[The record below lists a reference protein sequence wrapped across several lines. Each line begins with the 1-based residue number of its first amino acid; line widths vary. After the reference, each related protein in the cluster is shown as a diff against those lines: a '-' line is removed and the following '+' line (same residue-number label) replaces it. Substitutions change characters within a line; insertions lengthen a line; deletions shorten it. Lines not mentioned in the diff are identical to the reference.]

1 MSKNFDYCVDLP
13 EKLEN
18 LLKQG
23 ELIGEG
29 HNGVVFLLP
38 DNMVI
43 KFFRDKKVWHD
54 ESSILLKTKKSR
66 FFPRVYYLGR
76 NYIVREYVDGIRL
89 DKYLKKNK
97 LDEKICC
104 ELYEMIFD
112 FNKLKFSRI
121 DLRCKDIFVRRDST
135 LKVIDPKNNYK
146 KTVKYPRHLMKG
158 LYKRDCLEDFLKY
171 VENRDFQKYTYWKY
185 KIQVYLKYNIK

>member
-13 EKLEN
+13 EKLEI
-18 LLKQG
+18 LFKQG

-38 DNMVI
+38 NDMVI
-43 KFFRDKKVWHD
+43 KFFREKKVWQD
-54 ESSILLKTKKSR
+54 ESSILIKTKKSR
-66 FFPRVYYLGR
+66 FFPNIHYMGK

-97 LDEKICC
+97 LNEHICS
-104 ELYEMIFD
+104 ELYEMICD
-112 FNKLKFSRI
+112 FKRLKFSRI
-121 DLRCKDIFVRRDST
+121 DVRCKDIFVLENGN

-158 LYKRDCLEDFLKY
+158 LYKRDCLEVFLKY
-171 VENRDFQKYTYWKY
+171 LENRDFEKYTYWKY
-185 KIQVYLKYNIK
+185 KIQAYLKYNIK

>member
-13 EKLEN
+13 EKLEK
-18 LLKQG
+18 LLKEG

-38 DNMVI
+38 GNMVI

-66 FFPRVYYLGR
+66 FFPKIYSLGK
-76 NYIVREYVDGIRL
+76 NYIVREYVDGVRL
-89 DKYLKKNK
+89 DKYLKNNK
-97 LDEKICC
+97 LDEQVCS
-104 ELYEMIFD
+104 ELYEMILD
-112 FNKLKFSRI
+112 FRKLKFSRI
-121 DLRCKDIFVRRDST
+121 DVRCKDIFVTGDYK
-135 LKVIDPKNNYK
+135 LKVIDPKNSYK

-158 LYKRDCLEDFLKY
+158 LYKRDSLDDFLKY
-171 VENRDFQKYTYWKY
+171 IENRDFEKYAYWKY